1 MVGKVCVAVQVF
13 ALPRL
18 IPRGVAVRPSPIM
31 VEFFATVINS
41 FNDDTVRVFTT
52 PASEVTISTELLEAG
67 SALNVTVLFAD
78 KVVNAAVDGVVA
90 PIVEALIGE
99 LVTVPPLIVRSLF
112 TCVSVKPLPMRT
124 AFTVVVPLFVDAINA
139 SP

>member
-1 MVGKVCVAVQVF
+1 
-13 ALPRL
+13 
-18 IPRGVAVRPSPIM
+18 M

-90 PIVEALIGE
+90 PIGE
-99 LVTVPPLIVRSLF
+99 LFTEPATIVRSLF